1 MHAGSCMQKLR
12 QDIDGDMNATSQ
24 PQPFLVIKGYHMGS
38 AWFEESFNKLPGCS
52 FFFEYEHCL
61 RDCRAEDSHLAP
73 ATLTASFLR
82 ESCGSCSTR
91 SRATRCRACDRIPP
105 PSGAT
110 RSCSYAQVN
119 PAPPVGPCR
128 AAGLSFA
135 ATGPV
140 YLQHI
145 TELQRLMPR
154 LPVLVHVRSN
164 FVKHSL
170 SYLRQSCPGE
180 LNHATRHTE
189 RSALYVPPSKLLFR
203 VRTVALAQQDILKTA
218 AQLAGGAPAYR
229 IVYEA
234 LQADL
239 PGELR
244 RVLLAV
250 GVSLPAD
257 RPSSPPAPANAQMVK
272 AGFDDL
278 RSAVANFDELDA
290 VLRGMHCVH
299 EMLHEKTP
307 RVFPIE
313 RCAAIAVEL
322 QGLGRTIAARV
333 IEAKRT
339 NVSTGKMYKELS
351 PDNCAGRQDAG
362 GETALDTEI
371 RAATAQRHINSHK
384 HRRRRLNEAGA
395 RRACPNATQCLLG
408 RLHARLSRAQLPTGW
423 LDPLLAG
430 SRPRRGAAATPSVST
445 GPVAGSSL
453 PTPSQLLSPPSVV
466 AVREL
471 PSSSS
476 SPPPPPAPQLSPSPP
491 PSDTVAA
498 AGDGEACTASA
509 NGELRRAM
517 RLEAARSGELLTS
530 LETQRMCDGVGEGCR
545 PLGDATPASPAA
557 CPLSGSCHAAAG
569 AAGVAAAAPRVY
581 VYGCMDELH
590 ARLLAQPHLREFFD
604 ANLPRNQFIS
614 DVALHRAL
622 LASPFR
628 TLEPR
633 HAHFFF
639 VPFYS
644 RLAYPDRKASGEQR
658 AFRDNATATLG
669 RCLRSSRWWRRSGGR
684 DHLAVISSTRD
695 PERLF
700 GAAWPPLRKAI
711 LLRIEASDRRFGERG
726 VPQRRD
732 QLVLPYYVP
741 MFAEDHAVTPAD
753 KRHSV
758 CFFGS
763 DTNHL
768 RRRAIKALR
777 GVPHAQLRL
786 SDSAETSF
794 GGDAAGGGSKAA
806 RKAGR
811 RQAERRRTVA
821 SRSALRECKLCL
833 VPAGITPSSRRFY
846 EALAAQCVP
855 LLLADDFEP
864 AFTAVLP
871 LERYA
876 VRAAQAHPEA
886 LPQVVG
892 RALERWDSLVG
903 GVRAARTAFAHGLGT
918 RAAAAPQCDALH
930 AVMAELGLR
939 FRHRMAA
946 AEQQY

>member
-1 MHAGSCMQKLR
+1 
-12 QDIDGDMNATSQ
+12 MNSTA
-24 PQPFLVIKGYHMGS
+24 QPFLVIKGYHMGS
-38 AWFEESFNKLPGCS
+38 AWFEEAFNKLPGCS

-82 ESCGSCSTR
+82 ESCGSCSGT

-110 RSCSYAQVN
+110 RSCSYAQVD
-119 PAPPVGPCR
+119 PAPPLGPCR

-135 ATGPV
+135 ATGPP
-140 YLQHI
+140 YFQHI
-145 TELQRLMPR
+145 SELQRLMPR

-180 LNHATRHTE
+180 LNHATKHKE
-189 RSALYVPPSKLLFR
+189 RSALHVSPSKLLFR
-203 VRTVALAQQDILKTA
+203 ARTVALAQLDIIKTA
-218 AQLAGGAPAYR
+218 SKLAGGAPAYR

-250 GVSLPAD
+250 GVSLPD
-257 RPSSPPAPANAQMVK
+257 RPPSPPPPASAPSAPPGATRGAQPMVK

-278 RSAVANFDELDA
+278 RSAIANFDQLDTA
-290 VLRGMHCVH
+290 LHGMRCVH

-307 RVFPIE
+307 RVFNIE
-313 RCAAIAVEL
+313 RCAAITIEL
-322 QGLGRTIAARV
+322 QGLGRAVAARV
-333 IEAKRT
+333 VEAKRT
-339 NVSTGKMYKELS
+339 NASTGKMYKELS
-351 PDNCAGRQDAG
+351 PDNCAGRPDAG
-362 GETALDTEI
+362 GEEKLDTDI
-371 RAATAQRHINSHK
+371 LTATARP
-384 HRRRRLNEAGA
+384 RRRRLSEASG
-395 RRACPNATQCLLG
+395 RPACPNATHCLLG
-408 RLHARLSRAQLPTGW
+408 RLQTRLARAQLPAGW
-423 LDPLLAG
+423 LDPLLGG
-430 SRPRRGAAATPSVST
+430 SRPRRGAGTPPTVST
-445 GPVAGSSL
+445 GAVAGSSR
-453 PTPSQLLSPPSVV
+453 PTPSQLLSPPSIV
-466 AVREL
+466 APREL
-471 PSSSS
+471 
-476 SPPPPPAPQLSPSPP
+476 PPPPPPSPPPAQLSPSPP
-491 PSDTVAA
+491 PPETAA
-498 AGDGEACTASA
+498 AGDGEPCTSSAS
-509 NGELRRAM
+509 GELRRAM
-517 RLEAARSGELLTS
+517 RLEAARSRELLTR

-545 PLGDATPASPAA
+545 PLGEATPASPVA
-557 CPLSGSCHAAAG
+557 CPLPGSCRPAAG

-590 ARLLAQPHLREFFD
+590 ARLLSAPHVREFFD

-633 HAHFFF
+633 RAHFFF

-644 RLAYPDRKASGEQR
+644 RLAYPDRKASGAQR
-658 AFRDNATATLG
+658 AFRDNATATLS
-669 RCLRSSRWWRRSGGR
+669 RCLRASRWWRRSGGK
-684 DHLAVISSTRD
+684 DHLAVVSSTRD

-726 VPQRRD
+726 VLRRHD

-741 MFAEDHAVTPAD
+741 MFAEDHAVAPAA

-763 DTNHL
+763 DTNGL

-786 SDSAETSF
+786 SDAAETSF
-794 GGDAAGGGSKAA
+794 GGGAAGGGSKAA

-811 RQAERRRTVA
+811 RQAERRRVVA
-821 SRSALRECKLCL
+821 SRGALRECKLCL

-871 LERYA
+871 LEGYA

-903 GVRAARTAFAHGLGT
+903 GVRAARTAFALGLGT

-939 FRHRMAA
+939 FRHRMAVA
-946 AEQQY
+946 QH